1 MNINNIPTFLKARS
15 PTGLR
20 RLMLKNNLKHK
31 GVFKY
36 DIKQDVKTG
45 VWYAWYQM
53 DAVDFINES
62 FNDSD
67 KTSGGDE

>member
-1 MNINNIPTFLKARS
+1 
-15 PTGLR
+15 
-20 RLMLKNNLKHK
+20 MLKNNLKHK